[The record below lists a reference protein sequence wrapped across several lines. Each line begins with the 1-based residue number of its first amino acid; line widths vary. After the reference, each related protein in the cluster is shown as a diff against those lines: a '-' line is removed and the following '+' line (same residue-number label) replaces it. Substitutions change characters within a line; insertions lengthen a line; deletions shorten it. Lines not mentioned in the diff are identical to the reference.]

1 MKWGNKMEK
10 LKKHKTKLLLALI
23 ILIQVVVYVV
33 IGMQKSYI
41 HIDEGY
47 SLGLIHYDKLDISG
61 NEDFYNKWHTK
72 DYYNDYL
79 TISKEEAWDFKPV
92 YENQKNDV
100 HPPLYYFL
108 LRIAESFHLEEFSK
122 WPGIILNIIIL
133 ALSTIMVYKIGKKL
147 FKSENYALVVAL
159 AGGLILSSIESVM
172 LMRMYALNALN
183 ILVVSYLHMK
193 LWNQEKLDIKSL
205 VVLGIFVV
213 LGSLTHYYY
222 LVFLF
227 FLYAIFMIR
236 YLVRKNYKNA
246 IRYTICMVISAIVSL
261 AIFPYSFVHIFMGYR
276 GQGAFS
282 NLEQLEV
289 MWKGLGGYI
298 GLVQLDVFNGL
309 LVFLLIFFLG
319 VMLYRLVKDRKIT
332 FRLENSLVWLI
343 AIPTIF
349 YFIIIAIVSPYIEI
363 RYIMPICPLIFLL
376 GIYLLKTVI
385 ASITKNELRVFIC
398 TATILVII
406 VLTPL
411 MTGRNITYV
420 YPDLADIVQKLE
432 GEYNLPTIYLFNT
445 EQNRFTDDIYLFSK
459 IDESYILDAKQVSI
473 QKFKEIFEEKDISKG
488 IIVFI
493 NGGQENDEE
502 LEVLK
507 QATNLSQVEYMKRMN
522 ACDVY
527 YLH

>member
-1 MKWGNKMEK
+1 
-10 LKKHKTKLLLALI
+10 
-23 ILIQVVVYVV
+23 
-33 IGMQKSYI
+33 
-41 HIDEGY
+41 
-47 SLGLIHYDKLDISG
+47 
-61 NEDFYNKWHTK
+61 
-72 DYYNDYL
+72 
-79 TISKEEAWDFKPV
+79 
-92 YENQKNDV
+92 
-100 HPPLYYFL
+100 
-108 LRIAESFHLEEFSK
+108 
-122 WPGIILNIIIL
+122 
-133 ALSTIMVYKIGKKL
+133 
-147 FKSENYALVVAL
+147 
-159 AGGLILSSIESVM
+159 
-172 LMRMYALNALN
+172 
-183 ILVVSYLHMK
+183 
-193 LWNQEKLDIKSL
+193 
-205 VVLGIFVV
+205 
-213 LGSLTHYYY
+213 
-222 LVFLF
+222 
-227 FLYAIFMIR
+227 
-236 YLVRKNYKNA
+236 
-246 IRYTICMVISAIVSL
+246 
-261 AIFPYSFVHIFMGYR
+261 MGYR

-411 MTGRNITYV
+411 RQEENITYV

-445 EQNRFTDDIYLFSK
+445 EQNRFMDDIYLFSK